1 VLPAAARPAGRRAK
15 RFRIDRLKDKLGNRS
30 NASAEVSL
38 ERAWARRLGEEG
50 RGVATIIEMV
60 VHTRLDCVLGS
71 TGLMRRA
78 VAEATHH
85 AAHRTAFG
93 ARLAEQPLM
102 QNVLADL
109 CLDSEAAT
117 VLALR
122 LARAYDEDDVA
133 FRRLATAIAK
143 YWICKSTPPLVAE
156 ALEVIGGNGYV
167 EESVLP
173 RLYRESPLNSIW
185 EGAGN
190 VQALDVLRAL
200 ERQPES
206 LDAVLAEIDL
216 AAGGD
221 GRLDAAVTQ
230 LLRELRGRDDAEV
243 RARLLV
249 ERLALCLQGALLVR
263 NAPASVADAFC
274 ATRLAAEGGRAYGT
288 LPRGV
293 ELAAVVE
300 RHTPRA

>member
-1 VLPAAARPAGRRAK
+1 
-15 RFRIDRLKDKLGNRS
+15 
-30 NASAEVSL
+30 
-38 ERAWARRLGEEG
+38 
-50 RGVATIIEMV
+50 
-60 VHTRLDCVLGS
+60 
-71 TGLMRRA
+71 
-78 VAEATHH
+78 
-85 AAHRTAFG
+85 
-93 ARLAEQPLM
+93 
-102 QNVLADL
+102 
-109 CLDSEAAT
+109 
-117 VLALR
+117 
-122 LARAYDEDDVA
+122 
-133 FRRLATAIAK
+133 
-143 YWICKSTPPLVAE
+143 
-156 ALEVIGGNGYV
+156 VIGGNGYV

-206 LDAVLAEIDL
+206 LDAVLAEIGL

-221 GRLDAAVTQ
+221 ARLDAAVTQ
-230 LLRELRGRDDAEV
+230 LLRELRDRDDAEV

-288 LPRGV
+288 LPRGI